1 MMNNIDFKI
10 KNLAEIFNGEIIG
23 DEKLKITGISS
34 IENANVG
41 DITFINNDKYLEYI
55 KSTKASAI
63 IINNRNY
70 TSIDK
75 NKTYLLVK
83 DAYTSFA
90 LLLTEINKQNI
101 LSKKGIENPSFIH
114 ESSKIS
120 KNVYV
125 GAFSY
130 IGENVKIGNNTK
142 IFPNCYIG
150 NNSVIDENCIV
161 YPGVKIY
168 SGSKI
173 GKNCIFHS
181 NSVIGSDGFGF
192 APSKNGEYTM
202 IPQIGNV
209 VIKDNVSIGS
219 NTVIDRATL
228 DSTIINSGVKID
240 NLVQIAHNVTIGK
253 NTVIAALSGIAG
265 STSVG
270 ENNMIGGQVGIV
282 GHLKM
287 GDNVKYAAQSGVTK
301 NSRSGQ
307 TLIGFPA
314 VEKDKFVRTYR
325 IIKKLPSIEEKINK
339 IEEILYNLQSK

>member
-10 KNLAEIFNGEIIG
+10 KNLAKIFKGEIIG

-34 IENANVG
+34 IENATNG
-41 DITFINNDKYLEYI
+41 DITFINNSKYVKYL
-55 KSTKASAI
+55 KSTKASVI
-63 IINNRNY
+63 LTNNRNY
-70 TSIDK
+70 TLKNK
-75 NKTYLLVK
+75 NKTYLLV
-83 DAYTSFA
+83 DDPYTSFA
-90 LLLTEINKQNI
+90 ILLTEINKQN
-101 LSKKGIENPSFIH
+101 LLNKNGIEKPSFIH
-114 ESSKIS
+114 KSSKIS

-142 IFPNCYIG
+142 IYPNCYIG
-150 NNSVIDENCIV
+150 DNSEIDENCII

-168 SGSKI
+168 KKSVI

-192 APSKNGEYTM
+192 APSQNGEYSI

-265 STSVG
+265 STIVG

-287 GDNVKYAAQSGVTK
+287 GDNVKYAGGSIIIK
-301 NSRSGQ
+301 NSNNGQ
-307 TLIGFPA
+307 ELMGFPA
-314 VEKDKFVRTYR
+314 IEKGKYFRSYIVF
-325 IIKKLPSIEEKINK
+325 KKLPSIEEKINK